1 VLQIR
6 VADMILGQARR
17 TMQAQP
23 DNYSHGTMM
32 ANLAIPTTTRTA
44 KQRSW
49 VFCRSKCLNLFLTWR
64 FAEAECSTSVT
75 VLNLFPFA
83 AQRQE
88 QEVLWGT
95 PFLSFSFYLMDTLI
109 THLLSSIGTVRPC
122 GLSVKTRN

>member
-1 VLQIR
+1 LSSLVLPNLPSSCR
-6 VADMILGQARR
+6 ENNYPAGLALFYGPGPESYLLRGFEAQANS
-17 TMQAQP
+17 T
-23 DNYSHGTMM
+23 H
-32 ANLAIPTTTRTA
+32 
-44 KQRSW
+44 
-49 VFCRSKCLNLFLTWR
+49 LFLTWR